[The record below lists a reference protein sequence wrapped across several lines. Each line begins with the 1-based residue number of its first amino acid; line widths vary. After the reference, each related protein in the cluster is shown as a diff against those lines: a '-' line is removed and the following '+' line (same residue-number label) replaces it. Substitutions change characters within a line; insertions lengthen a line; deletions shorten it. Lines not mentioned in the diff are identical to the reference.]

1 MDRES
6 FVAEILRNGSDDEAA
21 VMGRIFD
28 WADGHG
34 LRDIWS
40 LPSYGHGYYAVM
52 QRIEWEPTPIG
63 VRTSPPRLF
72 IEGDKLRRH
81 APFNMERNWDQVL
94 ERLYAIPQVK
104 RTEGKTYPNILLRD
118 LQDQGT
124 WSAFFGVVD
133 EVIDRVRRAA
143 DRGLR

>member
-1 MDRES
+1 
-6 FVAEILRNGSDDEAA
+6 
-21 VMGRIFD
+21 
-28 WADGHG
+28 
-34 LRDIWS
+34 
-40 LPSYGHGYYAVM
+40 M

-124 WSAFFGVVD
+124 WSAFFGIVD